1 MTPAPEMVAVLTTT
15 RRLADIPARSSEN
28 HRSMHEQGASESQ
41 VSLAQRQAA
50 EWFVRLR
57 ADDCAATE
65 RQAFEQWLAEDEGN
79 RREYEAVRRLWDE
92 LDGLAASFR
101 ETVPA
106 AAVRGKSPIQQ
117 AWAVAAM
124 VVLAL
129 GGLLFFLLHEPGV
142 YRTAKGEQQS
152 VRLADGTIVHLNS
165 DTALQVADSVRA
177 VSLRQ
182 GEALFEV
189 YSDPARPFHVNTGA
203 GVVRVLGTRFNV
215 RSHAEYVRVAVLE
228 GRVEVESPR
237 GEIRLLSAGH
247 ATAWAV
253 GGAFTVPVESF
264 DHRTVLAWREGKMVF
279 DATPLSDVVEEF
291 NRYST
296 SPLRLSDSGL
306 LNMTLSGT
314 FRIANREEFPRLLER
329 MLPIKVRQA
338 DDGAWV
344 LHAAQKR

>member
-1 MTPAPEMVAVLTTT
+1 MTPTPETATVLTTP
-15 RRLADIPARSSEN
+15 RRLADIPARYSEI

-41 VSLAQRQAA
+41 VPLAQRQAA

-57 ADDCAATE
+57 ADDCTLTE
-65 RQAFEQWLAEDEGN
+65 RQAFERWLAEDEGN

-92 LDGLAASFR
+92 LDGLAPSFR
-101 ETVPA
+101 ETASA
-106 AAVRGKSPIQQ
+106 AAVRGKSPLRQ

-124 VVLAL
+124 VVLVL

-152 VRLADGTIVHLNS
+152 VQLADGTIIHLNS
-165 DTALQVADSVRA
+165 DTALQVADSARA
-177 VSLRQ
+177 VSLRH

-215 RSHAEYVRVAVLE
+215 CSHAEYVRVAVME
-228 GRVEVESPR
+228 GRVEVQSPQ
-237 GEIRLLSAGH
+237 GEKRLLSAGH

-264 DHRTVLAWREGKMVF
+264 DQRTVLAWREGKMIF
-279 DATPLSDVVEEF
+279 DATPLSDVAEEF
-291 NRYST
+291 NRHST
-296 SPLRLSDSGL
+296 SPLRLGDSGL
-306 LNMTLSGT
+306 RDMTLSGT

-329 MLPIKVRQA
+329 MLPITARQA

-344 LHAAQKR
+344 LHAAQKP

>member
-1 MTPAPEMVAVLTTT
+1 MMSISKMASVLTTP
-15 RRLADIPARSSEN
+15 RRLVDISAKTPDN
-28 HRSMHEQGASESQ
+28 YRSMHEQSPSESP
-41 VSLAQRQAA
+41 VSFARRQAA

-57 ADDCAATE
+57 ADDCAVTE
-65 RQAFEQWLAEDEGN
+65 RQAFELWLAEDEGN
-79 RREYEAVRRLWDE
+79 RREYDAVHRLWDE
-92 LDGLAASFR
+92 LDGLAPSFR
-101 ETVPA
+101 ETAPA
-106 AAVRGKSPIQQ
+106 AAVRGKSPPRQ

-124 VVLAL
+124 VVLVL

-152 VRLADGTIVHLNS
+152 VQLADGTIIHLNS

-203 GVVRVLGTRFNV
+203 GVIRVLGTRFNV

-228 GRVEVESPR
+228 GRVEVESSQ
-237 GEIRLLSAGH
+237 GEKRLLSAGH

-264 DHRTVLAWREGKMVF
+264 DQRTVLAWREGKMTF

-296 SPLRLSDSGL
+296 SPLRLGDSGL
-306 LNMTLSGT
+306 RDMTLSGT

-329 MLPIKVRQA
+329 MLPITVRQA

-344 LHAAQKR
+344 LHAAQKP